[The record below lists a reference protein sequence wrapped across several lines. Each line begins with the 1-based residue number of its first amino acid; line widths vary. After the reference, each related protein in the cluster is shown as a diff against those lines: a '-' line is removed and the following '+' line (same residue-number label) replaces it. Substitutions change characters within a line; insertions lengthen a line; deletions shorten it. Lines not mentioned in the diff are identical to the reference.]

1 MIRNFQNIK
10 KGLFPFINSG
20 HKITIN
26 DDAKEKTSETTLEPA
41 QSKRHQK
48 TSGEYFLGSMIQT

>member
-10 KGLFPFINSG
+10 KGLFPYINSG
-20 HKITIN
+20 YNMNN

-41 QSKRHQK
+41 AKHQK